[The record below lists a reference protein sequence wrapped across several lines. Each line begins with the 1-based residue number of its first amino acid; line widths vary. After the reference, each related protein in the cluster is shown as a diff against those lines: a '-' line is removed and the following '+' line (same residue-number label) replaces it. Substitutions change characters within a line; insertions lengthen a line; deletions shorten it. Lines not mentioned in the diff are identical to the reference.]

1 MINTQLFERIWLD
14 AHESLSASELCSVS
28 GLNLGDLHELVD
40 YGSLVPL
47 SNEGDE
53 QIFAVDYIG
62 PLRELS
68 KLRTDLDLDQ
78 FTMALVLGYLTR
90 ILALERQIQSLHAK
104 TPAHGDEAHRD
115 VF

>member
-1 MINTQLFERIWLD
+1 MINSQVLERFWLD
-14 AHESLSASELCSVS
+14 ASESLSASELCRAC

-47 SNEGDE
+47 SSEGAE
-53 QIFAVDYIG
+53 QTFAADCIG

-90 ILALERQIQSLHAK
+90 ILALERQIQSLMARA
-104 TPAHGDEAHRD
+104 PAHGDEAHRD